1 MNGQQEAMQQI
12 KALVDGI
19 KAKDEKSIQMAQ
31 QIKQAAD
38 QGDQQ
43 AKQIWNVIQQ
53 MMTQKAERGAKLNY
67 IKELIGICPE
77 GYEMKKYAVGGKVLS
92 KCMKCGGK
100 PIQKASG
107 GPVEQYKEARAKA
120 KREGKQVMQPQ
131 PAPMNRAK
139 AEQKREG
146 KNVTPSQPSPMPN
159 KAKQD
164 KPLKKSK

>member
-1 MNGQQEAMQQI
+1 MNEQLIQKVQ
-12 KALVDGI
+12 ALVQGI

-43 AKQIWNVIQQ
+43 AKQIWNAIQQ
-53 MMTQKAERGAKLNY
+53 MMTQKAEKGAKLNY
-67 IKELIGICPE
+67 IKELNGICPE

-100 PIQKASG
+100 QPMKAGG

-120 KREGKQVMQPQ
+120 KREGKKVMNP
-131 PAPMNRAK
+131 
-139 AEQKREG
+139 
-146 KNVTPSQPSPMPN
+146 QPSPMPT
-159 KAKQD
+159 KPGESPRAKD
-164 KPLKKSK
+164 KREGKKVKQFTPSKLPNKSK

>member
-1 MNGQQEAMQQI
+1 MGEQEAMQQI

-53 MMTQKAERGAKLNY
+53 MMTQKAEKGAKLNY
-67 IKELIGICPE
+67 IKELNGICPE

-100 PIQKASG
+100 TMQKAAG
-107 GPVEQYKEARAKA
+107 GPVEQFKEARAKA

-131 PAPMNRAK
+131 PAAMDKAK
-139 AEQKREG
+139 AAQKRDG
-146 KNVTPSQPSPMPN
+146 KTPTPSQPSPMPN

>member
-1 MNGQQEAMQQI
+1 MNEQLIQKVQ
-12 KALVDGI
+12 ALVEGI
-19 KAKDEKSIQMAQ
+19 KAKDEKSMQTAA

-53 MMTQKAERGAKLNY
+53 MMTQKAEKGAKLNY
-67 IKELIGICPE
+67 IKELNGICPE

-100 PIQKASG
+100 QPMKAGG
-107 GPVEQYKEARAKA
+107 GPVEQYKEARAKS
-120 KREGKQVMQPQ
+120 KREGKKVMQPQ
-131 PAPMNRAK
+131 PASMDK
-139 AEQKREG
+139 AAQKRDG
-146 KNVTPSQPSPMPN
+146 KTPTPSQPSPMPN
-159 KAKQD
+159 KAKPD

>member
-1 MNGQQEAMQQI
+1 MNEQLIQKVQ
-12 KALVDGI
+12 ALVQGI
-19 KAKDEKSIQMAQ
+19 KAKDEKSMQMAA

-53 MMTQKAERGAKLNY
+53 MMTQKAEKGAKLNY
-67 IKELIGICPE
+67 IKELNGICPE

-100 PIQKASG
+100 TMQKASG
-107 GPVEQYKEARAKA
+107 GPVEQFKEARAKA

-131 PAPMNRAK
+131 PAAMDRAK
-139 AEQKREG
+139 AAQKRDG
-146 KNVTPSQPSPMPN
+146 KTPTPSQPSPMPN
-159 KAKQD
+159 KAKPD

>member
-1 MNGQQEAMQQI
+1 MNEQLIQKVQ
-12 KALVDGI
+12 ALVEGI
-19 KAKDEKSIQMAQ
+19 KAKDEKSMQMAA

-53 MMTQKAERGAKLNY
+53 MMTQKAEKGAKLNY
-67 IKELIGICPE
+67 IKELNGICPE

-100 PIQKASG
+100 QPMKAGG

-120 KREGKQVMQPQ
+120 KREGKKVMQPQ
-131 PAPMNRAK
+131 PAAMDK
-139 AEQKREG
+139 AAQKRDG
-146 KNVTPSQPSPMPN
+146 KTPTPSQPSPMPN
-159 KAKQD
+159 KAKPD

>member
-1 MNGQQEAMQQI
+1 MNEQLIQKVQ
-12 KALVDGI
+12 ALVDGI
-19 KAKDEKSIQMAQ
+19 KAKDEKSMQMAA

-43 AKQIWNVIQQ
+43 AKQIWNAIQQ
-53 MMTQKAERGAKLNY
+53 MMAQKAAKGAKLSY
-67 IKELIGICPE
+67 LKELNGICPE

-100 PIQKASG
+100 TMQKASG
-107 GPVEQYKEARAKA
+107 GPVEQFKEARAKA

-131 PAPMNRAK
+131 PAAMDRAK
-139 AEQKREG
+139 AAQKRDG
-146 KNVTPSQPSPMPN
+146 KTPTPSQPSPMPN

>member
-1 MNGQQEAMQQI
+1 MNEQLIQKVQ
-12 KALVDGI
+12 ALVEGI
-19 KAKDEKSIQMAQ
+19 KAKDEKSMQTAA

-53 MMTQKAERGAKLNY
+53 MMTQKAEKGAKLNY
-67 IKELIGICPE
+67 IKELNGICPE

-100 PIQKASG
+100 QPMKAGG

-120 KREGKQVMQPQ
+120 KREGKKVMQPQ
-131 PAPMNRAK
+131 PAAMDK
-139 AEQKREG
+139 AAQKRDG
-146 KNVTPSQPSPMPN
+146 KTPTPSQPSPMPN
-159 KAKQD
+159 KAKPD

>member
-1 MNGQQEAMQQI
+1 MNEQLIQKVQ
-12 KALVDGI
+12 ALVEGI
-19 KAKDEKSIQMAQ
+19 KAKDEKSMQTAA

-53 MMTQKAERGAKLNY
+53 MMTQKAEKGAKLNY
-67 IKELIGICPE
+67 IKELNGICPE

-100 PIQKASG
+100 QPMKAGG
-107 GPVEQYKEARAKA
+107 GPVEQYKEARAKS
-120 KREGKQVMQPQ
+120 KRDGKKVMQPQ
-131 PAPMNRAK
+131 PAAMDK
-139 AEQKREG
+139 AAQKRDG
-146 KNVTPSQPSPMPN
+146 KTPTPSQPSPMPN
-159 KAKQD
+159 KAKPD

>member
-1 MNGQQEAMQQI
+1 MNEQLIQKVQ
-12 KALVDGI
+12 ALVEGI
-19 KAKDEKSIQMAQ
+19 KAKDEKSMQMAA

-53 MMTQKAERGAKLNY
+53 MMTQKAEKGAKLNY
-67 IKELIGICPE
+67 IKELNGICPE

-100 PIQKASG
+100 QPMKAGG
-107 GPVEQYKEARAKA
+107 GPVEQYKEARAKS
-120 KREGKQVMQPQ
+120 KREGKKVMQPQ
-131 PAPMNRAK
+131 PASMDK
-139 AEQKREG
+139 AAQKRDG
-146 KNVTPSQPSPMPN
+146 KTPTPSQPSPMPN
-159 KAKQD
+159 KAKPD

>member
-1 MNGQQEAMQQI
+1 MGEQEAMQRI

-19 KAKDEKSIQMAQ
+19 KAKDEESIKTAQ

-53 MMTQKAERGAKLNY
+53 MMTQKAEKGAKLNY
-67 IKELIGICPE
+67 IKELNGICPE

-100 PIQKASG
+100 QPMKATG
-107 GPVEQYKEARAKA
+107 GPVEQFKEARAKA
-120 KREGKQVMQPQ
+120 KREGKKVMPPQ
-131 PAPMNRAK
+131 PAPMDRAK

-146 KNVTPSQPSPMPN
+146 KTPTPSQPSPMPN